1 MIEDS
6 SVLDARTNFICL
18 DYPSFLEHMDE
29 FDGTSE
35 EDLDQSMDKYV
46 SEIINAKVNIDLD
59 EGTITLP

>member
-1 MIEDS
+1 
-6 SVLDARTNFICL
+6 
-18 DYPSFLEHMDE
+18 MDE